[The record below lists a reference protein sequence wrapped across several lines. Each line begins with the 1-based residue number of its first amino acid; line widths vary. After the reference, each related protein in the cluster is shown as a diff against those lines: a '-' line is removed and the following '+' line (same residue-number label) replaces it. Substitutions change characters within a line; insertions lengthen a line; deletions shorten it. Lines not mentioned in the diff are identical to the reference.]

1 MLRPDVGGP
10 AQGLV
15 PSAQESSPVEL
26 SLCPAP
32 SPACPLSTHPLR
44 APSVSSMVPGT
55 VGWGPGCLSLG
66 ASARRG
72 DRRAGVGV
80 AQAPCRPLRAP
91 SRAGRSPGE
100 NCQHLLARDVGLP
113 LCQALVEAQNGNPDR
128 VVELLL
134 PIRYRLVQIGGSN
147 AQVSLGP
154 RVMPAAAAQGPGAWS
169 PQLPSPGCWCP
180 RWGSILAVHTPS
192 RLVPAHRQSVV
203 GRGECPHFS
212 PHVTEP
218 YAPT

>member
-1 MLRPDVGGP
+1 M
-10 AQGLV
+10 
-15 PSAQESSPVEL
+15 
-26 SLCPAP
+26 
-32 SPACPLSTHPLR
+32 
-44 APSVSSMVPGT
+44 
-55 VGWGPGCLSLG
+55 GWGPGCLSLG

-80 AQAPCRPLRAP
+80 AQVPCRPLRAP

-169 PQLPSPGCWCP
+169 PS
-180 RWGSILAVHTPS
+180 S
-192 RLVPAHRQSVV
+192 RLPGAGAHGGGASLPFTRPVGLSLRTGGLWWGGVSVRISHPTSQSLLCPPDLSERCLQPITDSRGLELLVWRPQERGPVSSSFWPQSPA
-203 GRGECPHFS
+203 GRTLSTATLSLG
-212 PHVTEP
+212 
-218 YAPT
+218 